1 MKITLVLAASILS
14 LASFAAQAT
23 TSAGS
28 AAVEIKFSDLDLN
41 RKAGVATLFQRIQ
54 GAAKQVCAVHEG
66 RRITE
71 QRAHAACLDNAVLTA
86 VARINRPML
95 SEFVAAQMG
104 QTVAGAPVR
113 VAVR

>member
-23 TSAGS
+23 TPAGAGS
-28 AAVEIKFSDLDLN
+28 VEIKYSDLDLN
-41 RKAGVATLFQRIQ
+41 RKAGVATLYQRIQ
-54 GAAKQVCAVHEG
+54 GAAKQVCAAHDG

-95 SEFVAAQMG
+95 SEYVAAQMG
-104 QTVAGAPVR
+104 KTVVGAPAR

>member
-14 LASFAAQAT
+14 LSSFAAHAT
-23 TSAGS
+23 TPAGA
-28 AAVEIKFSDLDLN
+28 AAVEIKYSDLDLN
-41 RKAGVATLFQRIQ
+41 RKAGVATLYQRIQ
-54 GAAKQVCAVHEG
+54 GAARQVCEVHAG

-71 QRAHAACLDNAVLTA
+71 LRAHAACLDNAVLTA

-95 SEFVAAQMG
+95 SEYVAAQMG
-104 QTVAGAPVR
+104 KAVAGAPAR